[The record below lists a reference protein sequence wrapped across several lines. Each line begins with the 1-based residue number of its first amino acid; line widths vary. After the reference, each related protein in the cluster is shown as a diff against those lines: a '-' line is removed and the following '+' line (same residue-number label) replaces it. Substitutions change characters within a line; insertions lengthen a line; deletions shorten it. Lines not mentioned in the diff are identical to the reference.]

1 MNANASALENNNRG
15 ETVNLQSEL
24 SLNAYPSALENNNR
38 GKTVN
43 SDSVLSEDVDSRWEE
58 LSDLEDTLS
67 STGVEGEVK
76 PRMNEK
82 DGSLLKI
89 LDSWYSTNED
99 SNARRA
105 DLEDVINGQ
114 VGCLGNGSKPSL
126 AEDGMNSG
134 TPGVHSEQKQRP
146 SKSYLFVWEPIGDKD
161 NKDTLIDGILGTF
174 KKKGERSIEA
184 NIRG

>member
-1 MNANASALENNNRG
+1 MLLNANASALENNNRG

-43 SDSVLSEDVDSRWEE
+43 SDSVLSEDVDSRWEELGPVADTIPDRNEISICEKRKWHEPMGHDYESSLLDDE

-114 VGCLGNGSKPSL
+114 VGCLGNGSKPNL

-134 TPGVHSEQKQRP
+134 TPGVHSEQKQ
-146 SKSYLFVWEPIGDKD
+146 
-161 NKDTLIDGILGTF
+161 
-174 KKKGERSIEA
+174 
-184 NIRG
+184 